1 MKCIDFIVYRR
12 QASFFNTIYNRL
24 YKHLKK
30 EQVR

>member
-12 QASFFNTIYNRL
+12 QASFFNAIYRL

>member
-12 QASFFNTIYNRL
+12 QASFFNAI